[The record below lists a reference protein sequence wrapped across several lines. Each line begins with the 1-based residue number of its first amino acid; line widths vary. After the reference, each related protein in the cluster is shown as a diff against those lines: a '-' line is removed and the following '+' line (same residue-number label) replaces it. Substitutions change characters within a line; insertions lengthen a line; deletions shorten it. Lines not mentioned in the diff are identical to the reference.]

1 MDQAFTI
8 DITAH
13 ALTLVLILSMPPI
26 VLSTVVGL
34 LISLI
39 QALTQV
45 QEQTLSFAIK
55 LIVVTVVIIAMAP
68 WAASEMF
75 KFTENIFDMIPSLHR

>member
-1 MDQAFTI
+1 MDQSSTI
-8 DITAH
+8 AITAH

-26 VLSTVVGL
+26 LLSTIVGL

-55 LIVVTVVIIAMAP
+55 LLVVTVVIIATAP

-75 KFTENIFDMIPSLHR
+75 KFTETIFDMIPTLHR

>member
-1 MDQAFTI
+1 MDQSSTI
-8 DITAH
+8 AITSQ

-26 VLSTVVGL
+26 ILSTIVGL
-34 LISLI
+34 IVSLI

-55 LIVVTVVIIAMAP
+55 LLVVTVVIIAMAP

-75 KFTENIFDMIPSLHR
+75 KFTENIFDMIPTLHR

>member
-1 MDQAFTI
+1 
-8 DITAH
+8 
-13 ALTLVLILSMPPI
+13 MPPI
-26 VLSTVVGL
+26 ILSTIVGL
-34 LISLI
+34 LVSLI

-55 LIVVTVVIIAMAP
+55 LVVVTVVIIAMAP

-75 KFTENIFDMIPSLHR
+75 KFTQNIFDMIPSLHR